1 MDYKA
6 KKDKKTLRNNLDKL
20 DKQQFKLFFTIIVHY
35 WVSYKYFINK
45 GNFFN
50 LWCELNE
57 FCHKTDGSFPDQHT
71 DHELVKSY
79 CHDHP
84 YYFIDILDLGLVKK
98 LFCQYLDKDI
108 ETITVAIE
116 KLHTG
121 GLKAACESIN
131 EAMGLYEDIDE
142 LVRQS
147 EEHIK
152 AFS

>member
-1 MDYKA
+1 MDYKT
-6 KKDKKTLRNNLDKL
+6 KKTLKNNLDKL
-20 DKQQFKLFFTIIVHY
+20 DKQQFKIFFTIIVHY
-35 WVSYKYFINK
+35 WVSYKYFISK
-45 GNFFN
+45 RNFFN

-57 FCHKTDGSFPDQHT
+57 LCHKTDESFPDQHT

-79 CHDHP
+79 CHAHP
-84 YYFIDILDLGLVKK
+84 YYFVDILELELVKN
-98 LFCQYLDKDI
+98 LFCQYLDKDL
-108 ETITVAIE
+108 ETITIAIE

-131 EAMGLYEDIDE
+131 EAMGLFEDIDE

-147 EEHIK
+147 EDHLK

>member
-57 FCHKTDGSFPDQHT
+57 LCHKTDGSFPDQHT

-98 LFCQYLDKDI
+98 LFCQYLDDRLDVL
-108 ETITVAIE
+108 TTMVQ
-116 KLHTG
+116 KLDTEG
-121 GLKAACESIN
+121 IRGACECAD
-131 EAMGLYEDIDE
+131 EALGLAENVDE
-142 LVRQS
+142 LVAEI
-147 EEHIK
+147 EEHIRV
-152 AFS
+152 FS